1 MTIKTY
7 STYLHA
13 VYTEP
18 RPRVKFLVANVALEV
33 LRFLMLDQNLLIVK
47 LPIAVPTRLILYAI
61 AIANEITT
69 QPGENPGTR
78 EVIY

>member
-1 MTIKTY
+1 MVVKY

-18 RPRVKFLVANVALEV
+18 GSCVKFLVANVALEV
-33 LRFLMLDQNLLIVK
+33 LRLLMLDQNLLIVK
-47 LPIAVPTRLILYAI
+47 LPIAVPTRLILN

-69 QPGENPGTR
+69 RPGENPGTR

>member
-1 MTIKTY
+1 M
-7 STYLHA
+7 
-13 VYTEP
+13 YTES

-47 LPIAVPTRLILYAI
+47 LPIAVPTRLILN

-69 QPGENPGTR
+69 RPGENPGTR